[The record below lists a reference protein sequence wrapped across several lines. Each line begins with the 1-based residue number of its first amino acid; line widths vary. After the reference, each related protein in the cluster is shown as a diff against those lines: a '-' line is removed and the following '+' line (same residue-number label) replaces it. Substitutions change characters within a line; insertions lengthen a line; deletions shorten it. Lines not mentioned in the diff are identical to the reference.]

1 MTLQR
6 RYATGFLS
14 VACLMILICIGIRGL
29 GLTAL
34 SATPAGP
41 SISTLADEPPDGPSA
56 CDLSFK
62 SLQSVSPEVTEMALL
77 LLAILMLVFPP
88 LTMCLPRFYLRPP
101 QAPPERRI
109 HLCHCVFRE

>member
-14 VACLMILICIGIRGL
+14 VACLVILICIGIRGL
-29 GLTAL
+29 GLPALTAD
-34 SATPAGP
+34 P
-41 SISTLADEPPDGPSA
+41 SISAQTSEVADGPSA

-62 SLQSVSPEVTEMALL
+62 SLQSVSPEVTDMALL
-77 LLAILMLVFPP
+77 LMAILILIFPP
-88 LTMCLPRFYLRPP
+88 LIMHLPRLYLRPS